1 MLELYHNAA
10 STCSQKVRLVL
21 AEKSIDYASRDV
33 DLLGGAQHDS
43 EYVKLNPNHVV
54 PTIVHD
60 GTVVI
65 ESTLIN
71 EYLED
76 AFPEKAMRPADAAGR
91 YAMRAAVLRID
102 QVHPATG
109 ILTYA
114 IGPGPLISA
123 QGQEAIDAHV
133 SAIPNK
139 QRAKERRSVLENG
152 VKAPEFS
159 AAMGD
164 FVSLLDRAESDLAQH
179 RWLAG
184 NQYSLADAATLPYIL
199 RLDHLAMMPMIESR
213 PRLSDWYARAQTRP
227 SFEAAIGEML
237 PEGVINL
244 FRANG
249 EKVWGEVKATID
261 ALPA

>member
-1 MLELYHNAA
+1 MIELYHNAA

-21 AEKSIDYASRDV
+21 AEKSLDFASRDV
-33 DLLGGAQHDS
+33 DLLGGAQHNA

-76 AFPEKAMRPADAAGR
+76 AFPEKAMRPSDAAGR
-91 YAMRAAVLRID
+91 YATRAAVHRID
-102 QVHPATG
+102 QVHGATG

-114 IGPGPLISA
+114 IGPGPMIAA

-133 SAIPNK
+133 SAIPDPK
-139 QRAKERRSVLENG
+139 RAQLRRSVIENG
-152 VKAPEFS
+152 VKAPEFLN
-159 AAMGD
+159 AMRD
-164 FVSLLDRAESDLAQH
+164 FIHLLDRAEADLAGH

-184 NQYSLADAATLPYIL
+184 DAYTLADAATLPYLL
-199 RLDHLAMMPMIESR
+199 RLDHLAMMPLIDAR
-213 PRLSDWYARAQTRP
+213 PRLSDWYARARTRR
-227 SFEAAIGEML
+227 SFDIAIGALL
-237 PEGVINL
+237 PQGVIDL
-244 FRANG
+244 FQANG
-249 EKVWGEVKATID
+249 EKVWADVQATVN
-261 ALPA
+261 AL

>member
-21 AEKSIDYASRDV
+21 AEKSIDFASRDI
-33 DLLGGAQHDS
+33 DLLSGGQHNED
-43 EYVKLNPNHVV
+43 YVKLNPNHVV

-91 YAMRAAVLRID
+91 YAMRAAVHQID
-102 QVHPATG
+102 LTHPATG

-114 IGPGPLISA
+114 IGPGPLVAA

-133 SAIPNK
+133 SAIPDPA
-139 QRAKERRSVLENG
+139 RAKTRRSVIEKG
-152 VKAPEFS
+152 VKAPEF
-159 AAMGD
+159 ANAMRD
-164 FVSLLDRAESDLAQH
+164 FIRLLDRAEASLAAH

-184 NQYSLADAATLPYIL
+184 DAYTLADAATVPYIL
-199 RLDHLAMMPMIESR
+199 RLDHLAMMPLIDAR
-213 PRLSDWYARAQTRP
+213 PRLSDWYARARTRP
-227 SFEAAIGEML
+227 SFEVAIGAHL
-237 PEGVINL
+237 PQGVIDL
-244 FRANG
+244 FRTNG
-249 EKVWGEVKATID
+249 EKVWSDVQATLD
-261 ALPA
+261 ALSS

>member
-21 AEKSIDYASRDV
+21 AEKALDFASRDV
-33 DLLGGAQHDS
+33 DLLGGAQHDA

-76 AFPEKAMRPADAAGR
+76 AFPEKAMRPPDAAGR
-91 YAMRAAVLRID
+91 YAMRTAVHRID

-114 IGPGPLISA
+114 IGPGRIIAA
-123 QGQEAIDAHV
+123 QGKDAIDAHV
-133 SAIPNK
+133 SAIPDP
-139 QRAKERRSVLENG
+139 QRAHARRSVIENG
-152 VKAPEFS
+152 VKAPEFTS
-159 AAMGD
+159 AMRD
-164 FVSLLDRAESDLAQH
+164 FIHLLDRAEADLAGR

-184 NQYSLADAATLPYIL
+184 GSYSLADAATLPYIL
-199 RLDHLAMMPMIESR
+199 RLDHLAMLPLIDAR

-227 SFEAAIGEML
+227 SFEVAIGALL
-237 PEGVINL
+237 PQGVIDL

-249 EKVWGEVKATID
+249 EKVWDEVQATVN
-261 ALPA
+261 AL